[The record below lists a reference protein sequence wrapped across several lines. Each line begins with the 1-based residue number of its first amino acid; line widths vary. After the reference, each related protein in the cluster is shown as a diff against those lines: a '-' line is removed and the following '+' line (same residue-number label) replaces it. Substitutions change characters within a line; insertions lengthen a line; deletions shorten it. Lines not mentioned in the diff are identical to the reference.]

1 MLTAGV
7 RRRRM
12 WGPRM
17 ALLACL
23 AFLGSLPAVGA
34 EYHVAPNGSRANKGT
49 ATSPWSLRAANATVG
64 PGDVVVLHGGT
75 YKASIQPG
83 RNGAPRRPIKYRAAA
98 GQTPIITGVKT
109 AIDISEKSHIV
120 VEGITVRDV
129 GRFLFAQGA
138 SHLTVRRCRFDKATK
153 WESCRL
159 RTMGDYFT
167 LADCVITKGSD
178 SVMLEGGSHH
188 LIEGNTFHTASH
200 TCLVLMGVQ
209 RSVIRNNRL
218 ANPIQKCSEVFTTR
232 ARRKIPKRLS
242 EHNLIEGNVFGPTSS
257 SGIQY
262 AGNRS
267 ILRRNIFRGCKTGMS
282 WSNYVSRT
290 DYPEAWYNTGN
301 RFYHN
306 VLYGNR
312 TGVLLVTDKRSPK
325 AHGKDME
332 FGDNVMMSNVLY
344 RNRAD
349 RGEKC
354 SQTVQIAFDWD
365 AVPQDAS
372 VFYNDIL
379 GGRPGQEALYFC
391 DARHGR
397 RRRHA
402 ESLPL
407 RTWQAFYPQHA
418 RHNIEA
424 APKFV
429 DPEKG
434 DFRLQ
439 PGSPCID
446 AGGPLTKTRSAG
458 SGKVIPVVDALF
470 FCDGHNV
477 VEGDVVRVGPQRVKI
492 VKVDYQANTLSVDR
506 RISWQKGVPVTL
518 DYHGKGPDMG
528 AFEFRGK
535 P

>member
-1 MLTAGV
+1 M
-7 RRRRM
+7 R
-12 WGPRM
+12 W
-17 ALLACL
+17 LLAVSPVVAWL
-23 AFLGSLPAVGA
+23 FQSLPPGGAWAIAA
-34 EYHVAPNGSRANKGT
+34 EYHVSPTGNRAGKGT
-49 ATSPWSLRAANATVG
+49 VASPCSLRAANAAVR
-64 PGDVVVLHGGT
+64 PGDVVILHGGT
-75 YKASIQPG
+75 YKTPIQPRTSG
-83 RNGAPRRPIKYRAAA
+83 AA
-98 GQTPIITGVKT
+98 GKVVQYVAARGEIPLVTAIDT
-109 AIDISEKSHIV
+109 AIDISGKSHIA
-120 VEGITVRDV
+120 VEGISVRDV

-167 LADCVITKGSD
+167 LTDCVITKGSD
-178 SVMLEGGSHH
+178 SVMVEGGSHH

-218 ANPIQKCSEVFTTR
+218 ENPIQKCFEVFATR

-242 EHNLIEGNVFGPTSS
+242 EYNLIEGNVFGPTSS

-267 ILRRNIFRGCKTGMS
+267 ILRRNTFRGCKTGMS
-282 WSNYVSRT
+282 WSNYVSKT

-312 TGVLLVTDKRSPK
+312 TAVLLVTDKRSRK

-332 FGDNVMMSNVLY
+332 FGDNVMMNNILC
-344 RNRAD
+344 RNRAN

-354 SQTVQIAFDWD
+354 KETVQIAFDWD
-365 AVPQDAS
+365 AVPQDAG
-372 VFYNDIL
+372 VFHNDIL

-391 DARHGR
+391 DARRGR
-397 RRRHA
+397 RRHHA

-407 RTWQAFYPQHA
+407 RTWQTFYPQHA
-418 RHNIEA
+418 HHNIEV
-424 APKFV
+424 APKFI
-429 DPEKG
+429 DPGKN

-446 AGGPLTKTRSAG
+446 VGGSLTRTKSAG
-458 SGKVIPVVDALF
+458 SGKVVPILDALF
-470 FCDGHNV
+470 FCDGHGV
-477 VEGDVVRVGPQRVKI
+477 VEGDVIRVGTQRVKVI
-492 VKVDYQANTLSVDR
+492 KVAYEANSLTVGHE
-506 RISWQKGVPVTL
+506 IQWQTGASVTL

-528 AFEFRGK
+528 VFEFKGE